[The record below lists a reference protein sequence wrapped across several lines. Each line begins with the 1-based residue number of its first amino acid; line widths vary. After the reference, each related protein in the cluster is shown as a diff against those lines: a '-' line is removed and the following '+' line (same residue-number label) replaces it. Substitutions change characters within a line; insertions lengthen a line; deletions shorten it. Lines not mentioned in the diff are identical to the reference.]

1 MLTYVG
7 LFAGIG
13 GFRLALDSLDLKCV
27 FGAENNSHA
36 VAIYKANFDDD
47 PTCDIAILNPNTMPD
62 FDILCAVGEWDKNDY
77 YLLLATLKTTI
88 CKFKLFY
95 MNSWSLFACAIH
107 FARLS

>member
-1 MLTYVG
+1 MLTYAG

-13 GFRLALDSLDLKCV
+13 GFRLTLDSLGLKCV
-27 FGAENNSHA
+27 FSAENNSHA

-47 PTCDIAILNPNTMPD
+47 PTCDITILNPNTMPD

-88 CKFKLFY
+88 RKF
-95 MNSWSLFACAIH
+95 
-107 FARLS
+107 